1 MTNLWSFLL
10 DENNRNVLVFL
21 GGGVAALA
29 TAVWALRKEA
39 LSRRARVRKEASQ
52 ALKEFLVPVQNLL
65 EQTRRMQDAL
75 IKDTKLEYLEF
86 APDNVQRELK
96 NHPDLFQ
103 RATWK
108 KTVGRLFEYNDK
120 IIELIEKKKF
130 YAINNTDLMAKLDD
144 FNKHATSWKD
154 LWQIVYSD
162 KLAPDGRDKLKA
174 PEFPESLDSTLQAEI
189 DRRRAQLN

>member
-39 LSRRARVRKEASQ
+39 LSRRARMRKEASQ

-103 RATWK
+103 RAT
-108 KTVGRLFEYNDK
+108 
-120 IIELIEKKKF
+120 
-130 YAINNTDLMAKLDD
+130 
-144 FNKHATSWKD
+144 
-154 LWQIVYSD
+154 
-162 KLAPDGRDKLKA
+162 
-174 PEFPESLDSTLQAEI
+174 
-189 DRRRAQLN
+189 